1 MYGGYK
7 EILPFVLFGFA
18 NMLNYG
24 IYSGLWSPFSLKT
37 FEPDKA
43 NSRVIRYTPSYK
55 SKKAVRYMLAS
66 DRAHWN
72 IFCAQSETRI
82 RMRNS
87 TGLLRVESQGL
98 SHEFLKPFSAVYPD
112 PYSNF
117 LRSEILGTG

>member
-7 EILPFVLFGFA
+7 EILPFVLFGLA

-24 IYSGLWSPFSLKT
+24 IYSDLWSPFSLKT

-43 NSRVIRYTPSYK
+43 NSRVIRYTPYK

-87 TGLLRVESQGL
+87 TGLLRVESQGAL
-98 SHEFLKPFSAVYPD
+98 SPILET
-112 PYSNF
+112 F
-117 LRSEILGTG
+117 LRRLPWPVQ